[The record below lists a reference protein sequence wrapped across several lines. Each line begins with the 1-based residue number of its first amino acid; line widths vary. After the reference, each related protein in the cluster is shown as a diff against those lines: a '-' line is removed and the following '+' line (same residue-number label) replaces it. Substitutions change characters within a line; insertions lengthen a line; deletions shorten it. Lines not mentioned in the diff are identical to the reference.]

1 MLMRRP
7 TPMASTPAQE
17 EFLAITRK
25 SQEAVITAIKSWVE
39 TVKTTTPRLASVY
52 APFADRLPKLPTFG
66 APFADRLPRPE
77 EAVASAYH
85 LAEQL
90 LASQRRF
97 AEDLLKAMTPL
108 IPGHTESAAAS
119 PAAPS
124 VPAGTAATDPAPKTA
139 TTASAAKSTAPR
151 STAPRS
157 TAAKSTPAKGTP
169 AKGTPAK
176 STPARN
182 AATGTATKRAVAQSS
197 PRSTTDHPAPEG
209 PTAS

>member
-1 MLMRRP
+1 
-7 TPMASTPAQE
+7 MASTPAQE

-66 APFADRLPRPE
+66 VPFANRLPGPE
-77 EAVASAYH
+77 EAVAGAYH
-85 LAEQL
+85 LAELL

-108 IPGHTESAAAS
+108 MPGRTESAPAS

-124 VPAGTAATDPAPKTA
+124 APVSPTPKSAPAERSATSVVADSAPTSAAPKTTA
-139 TTASAAKSTAPR
+139 TARAAKSTAPKGAATGAAAKRATAKSSTR
-151 STAPRS
+151 STA
-157 TAAKSTPAKGTP
+157 G
-169 AKGTPAK
+169 
-176 STPARN
+176 
-182 AATGTATKRAVAQSS
+182 GTAPKDT
-197 PRSTTDHPAPEG
+197 
-209 PTAS
+209 TAS

>member
-1 MLMRRP
+1 
-7 TPMASTPAQE
+7 MASTPAQE

-52 APFADRLPKLPTFG
+52 APFVDRLPKLPAFG
-66 APFADRLPRPE
+66 VPFADRLPRPE

-108 IPGHTESAAAS
+108 IPVRTEDPAARPVAPNAPVSAT
-119 PAAPS
+119 APS
-124 VPAGTAATDPAPKTA
+124 VPVSPAPKSAPAQRTA
-139 TTASAAKSTAPR
+139 TSAVAESALASAAPKT
-151 STAPRS
+151 
-157 TAAKSTPAKGTP
+157 
-169 AKGTPAK
+169 
-176 STPARN
+176 
-182 AATGTATKRAVAQSS
+182 
-197 PRSTTDHPAPEG
+197 
-209 PTAS
+209 